1 MSHLHRLLGEWQTLA
16 DLSFADCLLLAPTLD
31 GRFVVLAQVR
41 PYPAQTLY
49 PDDLVGLVVP
59 TASRP
64 KVARALDEHRIVR
77 EGEPEWRSG
86 TPIREEAIPVTFEG
100 ACIAAISVEQNL
112 GAARTPSHLEL
123 AYLRAA
129 GDLEQMIAEGT
140 FPYGVDDHHERE
152 LSPRVGDGFLEI
164 DPNSVIRYASP
175 NAVSAYRRLGIPEI
189 VGRSLREIGIG
200 HKRVDNAMRAHRP
213 TEDEVEADGAWVLR
227 RFIPVVIEGELRG
240 CIGLVRDVTES
251 RKRDRAISMRDARLR
266 EIHHRVK
273 NNLQTI
279 ASLLRIQARRMPS
292 PEARQQLEESV
303 RRISA
308 IALVHDTLA
317 QDPGQQVGFDD
328 VARRVGD
335 MVTGA
340 LSRPDSRIR
349 FVVEGRAGDLPSDI
363 ATPMSLVLTELL
375 QNALEHAF
383 GDGPGTIRV
392 RLQREEEQLLV
403 EVSDDG
409 RGLPADLDLE
419 ASGSLGLQIVKTMV
433 TEMGGT
439 VEAEAL
445 ERGSRFVVVVPVTRD

>member
-1 MSHLHRLLGEWQTLA
+1 MA
-16 DLSFADCLLLAPTLD
+16 DLAFADCLLVAPTVD
-31 GRFVVLAQVR
+31 GRMVVLAQVR

-59 TASRP
+59 ASSRP
-64 KVARALDEHRIVR
+64 KVARALAEHRIVR

-86 TPIREEAIPVTFEG
+86 TPVREEAIPVMREG
-100 ACIAAISVEQNL
+100 VAISAISVEQNL
-112 GAARTPSHLEL
+112 ASARTPSHLEL

-129 GDLEQMIAEGT
+129 GDIEQMIAEGI
-140 FPYGVDDHHERE
+140 FPFGTEEQLDRE

-164 DPNSVIRYASP
+164 DANSVIAYASP
-175 NAVSAYRRLGIPEI
+175 NAVSAYRRLGVPEI
-189 VGRSLREIGIG
+189 IGRSLREIGVG
-200 HKRVDNAMRAHRP
+200 HKRVDNAMHAHRP
-213 TEDEVEADGAWVLR
+213 TEDEVESDGAWVLR
-227 RFIPVVIEGELRG
+227 RFIPVLIEGELRG

-251 RKRDRAISMRDARLR
+251 RKRDRAITLRDARLR

-317 QDPGQQVGFDD
+317 QDPGQQVSFDD

-340 LSRPDSRIR
+340 LSRPDARIR
-349 FVVEGRAGDLPSDI
+349 FVVEGRAGDLSSDV
-363 ATPMSLVLTELL
+363 ATPMSLVLTELI

-383 GDGPGTIRV
+383 DDRAGTIRLV
-392 RLQREEEQLLV
+392 LAREAEALTV

-409 RGLPADLDLE
+409 RGLPADFDIE
-419 ASGSLGLQIVKTMV
+419 QAGSLGLQIIRTMV
-433 TEMGGT
+433 LEMGGT
-439 VEAEAL
+439 VEAFAL
-445 ERGSRFVVVVPVTRD
+445 DEGSRFRVWVPVTED